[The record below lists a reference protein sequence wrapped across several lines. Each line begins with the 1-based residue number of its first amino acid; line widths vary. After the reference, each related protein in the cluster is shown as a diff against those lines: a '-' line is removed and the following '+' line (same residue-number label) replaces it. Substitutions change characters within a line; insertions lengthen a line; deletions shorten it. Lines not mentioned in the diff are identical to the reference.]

1 MRKCILVS
9 KTIPCYPNSMDIM
22 INRLLSLITF

>member
-1 MRKCILVS
+1 MRKMHTGV